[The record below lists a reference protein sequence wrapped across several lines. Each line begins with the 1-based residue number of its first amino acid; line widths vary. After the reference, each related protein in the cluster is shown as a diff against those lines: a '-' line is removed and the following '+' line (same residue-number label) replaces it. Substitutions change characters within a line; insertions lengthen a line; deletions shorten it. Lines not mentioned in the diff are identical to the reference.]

1 MRAADWPALLA
12 AIAGVLAAL
21 AAIPETGYRSL
32 VLIAAGA
39 LIVLALVVGV
49 RSRRQPKPVFAIATP
64 RPGQTFN
71 GGGEGIIVS
80 GTAPNLGT
88 DTLWIVEEGLI
99 GERQVWFVL
108 AELPVD
114 DHEWSF
120 DYAPTPGQAG
130 RTRRTLSIV
139 RADRQ
144 GKRQLRG
151 VGRDAEGRQVVYD
164 PAPGG
169 CEVLGQVS
177 MYLIA
182 QP

>member
-1 MRAADWPALLA
+1 LTGLLVGV
-12 AIAGVLAAL
+12 AGVVAAL
-21 AAIPETGYRSL
+21 AAIPPTAYRTV
-32 VLIAAGA
+32 VLIAGGT
-39 LIVLALVVGV
+39 LLVLALLITV
-49 RSRRQPKPVFAIATP
+49 RSLRRRKPTFTIATP

-88 DTLWIVEEGLI
+88 DALWIVEDGLI
-99 GERQVWFVL
+99 GEGLVWFVL
-108 AELPVD
+108 GELLVD
-114 DHEWSF
+114 DNEWSF
-120 DYAPTPGQAG
+120 DYEPTPGQSG

-151 VGRDAEGRQVVYD
+151 VRRDAEGRQVVYD

>member
-1 MRAADWPALLA
+1 MRAAGWTALLS

-21 AAIPETGYRSL
+21 AAVPATSYRSL
-32 VLIAAGA
+32 VLIAAGV
-39 LIVLALVVGV
+39 LIALALVVGI
-49 RSRRQPKPVFAIATP
+49 RSHRRPRPTFTIATP

-80 GTAPNLGT
+80 GTAPSLGT
-88 DTLWIVEEGLI
+88 DALWIVEEGLI

-108 AELPVD
+108 GELPVD
-114 DHEWSF
+114 DNEWSF
-120 DYAPTPGQAG
+120 DYEPTPGQAG

-151 VGRDAEGRQVVYD
+151 VRRDAEGRQVVYD